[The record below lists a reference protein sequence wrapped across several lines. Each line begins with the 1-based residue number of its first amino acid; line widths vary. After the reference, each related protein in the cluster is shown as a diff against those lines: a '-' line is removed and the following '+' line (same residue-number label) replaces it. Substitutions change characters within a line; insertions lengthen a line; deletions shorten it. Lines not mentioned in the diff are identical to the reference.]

1 MKKSPAITLALLLA
15 TGCVR
20 HTYPYSPKVRDYEQ
34 AEYAPRDEGRTVG
47 SLWSEGS
54 AGLFEEGRA
63 SRVGDILT
71 VRIEERADATRDAMT
86 ETSRESTTSM
96 GVTSF
101 FQAMQSLAANNPG
114 LDPAA
119 LIAAASN
126 SKFSGGG
133 TTSRSGTLTASLPV
147 HVKRELPNG
156 DLYIE
161 GTKVLLLNEEES
173 HLYLSGVVR
182 PVDILQGNTISSSRI
197 ADVELEYTGRGV
209 ISDRN
214 SPGWFSRMLD
224 YIWPF

>member
-1 MKKSPAITLALLLA
+1 MKWLFVIALVTLAA
-15 TGCVR
+15 SGCVR

-86 ETSRESTTSM
+86 ETSRDSTTNL

-101 FQAMQSLAANNPG
+101 FQAMQTLAANNPG

-119 LIAAASN
+119 LISAASS

-209 ISDRN
+209 ISERG

-224 YIWPF
+224 FIWPF

>member
-1 MKKSPAITLALLLA
+1 MKSLFAITILTLTA

-20 HTYPYSPKVRDYEQ
+20 HTYPYSPKVREYEQ
-34 AEYAPRDEGRTVG
+34 AEYAPRDQGRTVG

-54 AGLFEEGRA
+54 AGMFEEGRA

-86 ETSRESTTSM
+86 ETSRDSSTNL

-101 FQAMQSLAANNPG
+101 FAAMQNLAANNPG

-119 LIAAASN
+119 LISAASS

-133 TTSRSGTLTASLPV
+133 STSRGGTLNASLPV

-161 GTKVLLLNEEES
+161 GTKVLLLNDEES

-209 ISDRN
+209 ISERQT
-214 SPGWFSRMLD
+214 PGWFSRVLD
-224 YIWPF
+224 AIWPF